1 MEQIEA
7 YKKPQEL
14 NYLDL
19 ATQNFIDAV
28 RKNDQSLLNTPIRS
42 GSIAAIN
49 AQMGNIAYRTGTKVF
64 WDTKTNTFIDNKEA
78 NKYIQPRYQNGWEL
92 PVL

>member
-1 MEQIEA
+1 METIET
-7 YKKPQEL
+7 YKKPNEL

-28 RKNDQSLLNTPIRS
+28 KKNDQSLLNTPIRS
-42 GSIAAIN
+42 GSVAAIN
-49 AQMGNIAYRTGTKVF
+49 AQMGNIAYRTGIKVF
-64 WDTKTNTFIDNKEA
+64 WDKEKGNFKDNIAA
-78 NKYIQPRYQNGWEL
+78 NKYIQPVYNNGWEV